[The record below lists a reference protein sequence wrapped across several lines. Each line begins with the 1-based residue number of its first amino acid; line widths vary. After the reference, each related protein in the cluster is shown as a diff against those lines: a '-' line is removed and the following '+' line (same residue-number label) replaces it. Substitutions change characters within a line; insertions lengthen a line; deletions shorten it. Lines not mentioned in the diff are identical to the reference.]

1 MKLAHMEEEMALF
14 RNVGFSDGMTVAFG
28 VVQLVGGLLLLP
40 ARTTRLG
47 AWIMLPTFVLAT
59 GVLLASSMIPFGAF
73 SLLFVASAYLHASRW
88 RSR

>member
-1 MKLAHMEEEMALF
+1 MALF

-40 ARTTRLG
+40 ARAARLG

-59 GVLLASSMIPFGAF
+59 GVLLA
-73 SLLFVASAYLHASRW
+73 
-88 RSR
+88 